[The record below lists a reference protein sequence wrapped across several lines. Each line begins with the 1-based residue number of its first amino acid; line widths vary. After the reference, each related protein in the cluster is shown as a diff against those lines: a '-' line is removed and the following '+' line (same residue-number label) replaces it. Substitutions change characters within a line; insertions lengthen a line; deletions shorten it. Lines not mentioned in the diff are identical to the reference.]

1 MRIHR
6 LEIQAF
12 GPFADRQVIDFDELG
27 AHGLFLLNGPTG
39 AGKTSILDAI
49 CYALYG
55 GVPGARQTAK
65 RLRSDHAAPD
75 TAPEVLLEFS
85 SGDRR
90 LEVVRNPA
98 WDRPA
103 KRGTGK
109 TVLEQAHTTLREF
122 SNGEWVTKSARND
135 EAGGEIQ
142 ALIGMDKEQFT
153 RVVMLPQGDFA
164 AFLRADAKSRA
175 ELLQKLFG
183 TTRFEE
189 IEDQLKEDLAA
200 ASRQLQE
207 ARAEAEHVLRRAR
220 DEMQRWTASTD
231 DAGGSDAAAS
241 GEAATTTGT
250 TTAGTTTTGTTTAGT
265 TPEQANPAD
274 AETAGTDT
282 AAVDEFRR
290 MLTERIAAAQEEHT
304 ALTAALLEAETARQ
318 DLEHRRARGIAREQL
333 ERDEQDHADRLPE
346 IAPLRTALTRHGQA
360 EALSGYLRAVDAATA
375 KLRLREDAAEEAWA
389 QLTAHAR
396 AAAYGLGSGP
406 DDGTGAF
413 GGAGDSEAASALAAA
428 DVRLTTELGVAEAA
442 LAEEKRITDLE
453 EELRAAAERAES
465 RRTAAAAASAAAAAL
480 RAEET
485 EVTRE
490 LESLRKRASR
500 RESAAEEL
508 ERARALTRAISD
520 HAGAAREAEAA
531 AAAAAELRGSY
542 QDRRQE
548 WQDKLQRRLDQAAA
562 ELAGRLAKG
571 ECCPVCGSVEHPA
584 PAALPDGE
592 SAVTQQDEEH
602 ARQLTDA
609 AEQEFEA
616 ARSQAEAADRRV
628 AELRIQGG
636 DGDPLAAKAAETAAA
651 EALDRATAAGL
662 ELDAALSRCTELAAE
677 LEQLAEEE
685 SAALV
690 AAAQADE
697 QRLAAQRQIA
707 DLSGRV
713 DAALDGFASLAERV
727 ECITEL
733 RGLVA
738 AARRATAEWKSTE
751 ENAAEARQDLA
762 AKLADS
768 EFETVQAL
776 RDSLLDA
783 HTAAAYKL
791 TVAGYDQEEQRLMLR
806 REGEDS
812 AAALDGHGEP
822 LPVPDEE
829 DLVMASDAASEARRR
844 LTQCSVDLGLMEASA
859 EALQSYGME
868 LAEASERIRPLE
880 ERYELLR
887 SVTDTARGLGENGYK
902 MTLSTYVLA
911 ARLEQVAAAAT
922 ERLSAMTG
930 GRYALVHSDST
941 SGNKKAGLGL
951 HVTDAWTGQ
960 HRDTS
965 TLSGG
970 EGFMASLALALGL
983 ADVVQQEAGGVSIET
998 LFVDE
1003 GFGSL
1008 DETSLEQVMDALEGL
1023 RDGGR
1028 VVGLVSH
1035 VAEMKQ
1041 RIGAQLQITKG
1052 RNGSSVRFSAG
1063 NPVGV

>member
-55 GVPGARQTAK
+55 SVPGARQTAK

-75 TAPEVLLEFS
+75 TAPEVLCEFS

-90 LEVVRNPA
+90 FEVVRNPA

-109 TVLEQAHTTLREF
+109 TVLEQAHTSLRELV
-122 SNGEWVTKSARND
+122 NGEWVTKSARND
-135 EAGGEIQ
+135 EAADEIL
-142 ALIGMDKEQFT
+142 ALLGMNKDQFT

-164 AFLRADAKSRA
+164 AFLRADAKTRA
-175 ELLQKLFG
+175 ELLQQLFG
-183 TTRFEE
+183 TTRFED
-189 IEDQLKEDLAA
+189 IENQLREDLSS
-200 ASRQLQE
+200 ASRELQA
-207 ARAEAEHVLRRAR
+207 ARSEAEHVLRRAR
-220 DEMQRWTASTD
+220 DEMQRWAD
-231 DAGGSDAAAS
+231 P
-241 GEAATTTGT
+241 TGT
-250 TTAGTTTTGTTTAGT
+250 GDEDDGTGTAGEGEPGGTET
-265 TPEQANPAD
+265 D
-274 AETAGTDT
+274 AVE
-282 AAVDEFRR
+282 EFRR
-290 MLTERIAAAQEEHT
+290 MLAARTAAAREAQIGLAAAQR
-304 ALTAALLEAETARQ
+304 EAEAAQQ
-318 DLEHRRARGIAREQL
+318 DVEQRRARGLARRQL
-333 ERDEQDHADRLPE
+333 EREEQLHARQLAE
-346 IAPLRTALTRHGQA
+346 VEPLRTALARHGEA
-360 EALSGYLRAVDAATA
+360 EALGGYVRAVDAAA
-375 KLRLREDAAEEAWA
+375 ARLQLREAGAAQTLADLAAHPRSSVYGLVCEPAAENAE
-389 QLTAHAR
+389 
-396 AAAYGLGSGP
+396 AAA
-406 DDGTGAF
+406 
-413 GGAGDSEAASALAAA
+413 ELAAA
-428 DVRLTTELGVAEAA
+428 DARLSAELGAAEAA
-442 LAEEKRITDLE
+442 LADEQRINSLE
-453 EELRAAAERAES
+453 TELADATGRADT
-465 RRTAAAAASAAAAAL
+465 RRAAAAAAGAAGARL

-485 EVTRE
+485 ELTGE
-490 LESLRKRASR
+490 LESLRKRAAR
-500 RESAAEEL
+500 RESAAEDV
-508 ERARALTRAISD
+508 ERARALTRAIGEY
-520 HAGAAREAEAA
+520 ARAAREASAADEAA
-531 AAAAAELRGSY
+531 ATLRGSY

-548 WQDKLQRRLDQAAA
+548 WQDKLQRRLEQAAA
-562 ELAGRLAKG
+562 ELAGRLESG
-571 ECCPVCGSVEHPA
+571 QGCPVCGSAEHPA
-584 PAALPDGE
+584 PAVLPDGE
-592 SAVTQQDEEH
+592 SAVTKLDEDK

-616 ARSQAEAADRRV
+616 ARLQADAANRGL

-636 DGDPLAAKAAETAAA
+636 DGDPGTARALEAAAVEALTLAA
-651 EALDRATAAGL
+651 DAGR
-662 ELDAALSRCTELAAE
+662 ELDAALQRCTELSAK
-677 LEQLAEEE
+677 LEQLSEEE

-697 QRLAAQRQIA
+697 QCLSTQRQISE
-707 DLSGRV
+707 LSGRV
-713 DAALDGFASLAERV
+713 AAARDGFASLAERV
-727 ECITEL
+727 DSLAGL
-733 RGLVA
+733 RGLAA
-738 AARRATAEWKSTE
+738 AARGALADLQTARD
-751 ENAAEARQDLA
+751 NAAEAQEDLSA
-762 AKLADS
+762 RLDES
-768 EFETVQAL
+768 EFESGQAV
-776 RDSLLDA
+776 RNALLGA
-783 HTAAAYKL
+783 EAAAAYKS
-791 TVAGYDQEEQRLMLR
+791 TVTEYDSEGQRLALR
-806 REGEDS
+806 RESEES

-829 DLVMASDAASEARRR
+829 DLVLAADCTAAARTR
-844 LTQCSVDLGLMEASA
+844 LTGCSVELGLLEASTN
-859 EALQSYGME
+859 ALREYGRE
-868 LAEASERIRPLE
+868 LAEAAERIRPLE
-880 ERYELLR
+880 ERHELLR

-922 ERLSAMTG
+922 ERLAAMTG

-970 EGFMASLALALGL
+970 ESFMASLALALGL
-983 ADVVQQEAGGVSIET
+983 ADVVQQETGGVSIET

-1063 NPVGV
+1063 DPVGV

>member
-12 GPFADRQVIDFDELG
+12 GPFADRQEINFDELG

-85 SGDRR
+85 SGERR
-90 LEVVRNPA
+90 LEIVRNPA

-109 TVLEQAHTTLREF
+109 TVLEQAHTTLRELV
-122 SNGEWVTKSARND
+122 NGEWVTKSARND
-135 EAGGEIQ
+135 EAGSEIL
-142 ALIGMDKEQFT
+142 ALMGMDKEQFT

-164 AFLRADAKSRA
+164 AFLRADATTRT

-183 TTRFEE
+183 TTRFED
-189 IEDQLKEDLAA
+189 IERQLKEDLSS
-200 ASRQLQE
+200 ASGALQA

-220 DEMQRWTASTD
+220 DEMQRWKEDGTPEDGAGAGA
-231 DAGGSDAAAS
+231 DAGSGDAA
-241 GEAATTTGT
+241 
-250 TTAGTTTTGTTTAGT
+250 
-265 TPEQANPAD
+265 PHD
-274 AETAGTDT
+274 AEGTDT
-282 AAVDEFRR
+282 AAVQEFRR
-290 MLTERIAAAQEEHT
+290 MLAARTAAARDEHT
-304 ALTAALLEAETARQ
+304 GFAAALREADAAQQ
-318 DLEHRRARGIAREQL
+318 DLEHRRASGIARVQL
-333 ERDEQDHADRLPE
+333 ERDEQAHRDRQE
-346 IAPLRTALTRHGQA
+346 AIAPLRAALFRHGRA
-360 EALSGYLRAVDAATA
+360 EALGGYIRGMDTAEDRLRA
-375 KLRLREDAAEEAWA
+375 REEAAAQALA
-389 QLTAHAR
+389 QLAAHPR
-396 AAAYGLGSGP
+396 AAAYGLAVEADVTAEADAAAEP
-406 DDGTGAF
+406 ATDDAKV
-413 GGAGDSEAASALAAA
+413 SALTAA
-428 DVRLTTELGVAEAA
+428 DTRLTTELGAAEAA
-442 LAEEKRITDLE
+442 LAEEQRIGVLE
-453 EELRAAAERAES
+453 AERADAADRAAV
-465 RRTAAAAASAAAAAL
+465 RRTAAGAAGAAAAL
-480 RAEET
+480 LRAEEET
-485 EVTRE
+485 VTRD
-490 LESLRKRASR
+490 LESLRERASR
-500 RESAAEEL
+500 RETAAEDL
-508 ERARALTRAISD
+508 QRARAVTRAI
-520 HAGAAREAEAA
+520 GEYTRAARDAESAA
-531 AAAAAELRGSY
+531 ATAAELRSEY

-548 WQDKLQRRLDQAAA
+548 WQDKLALRLEQAAA
-562 ELAGRLAKG
+562 ELAGRLEEG
-571 ECCPVCGSVEHPA
+571 HGCPVCGSVDHPA
-584 PAALPDGE
+584 PAALPDGQA
-592 SAVTQQDEEH
+592 AVTPQDEDR
-602 ARQLTDA
+602 ARELAEA

-616 ARSQAEAADRRV
+616 ARALSDAAGRRL

-636 DGDPLAAKAAETAAA
+636 DGDPDAALALEDAAES
-651 EALDRATAAGL
+651 ALKQATDAGR
-662 ELDAALSRCTELAAE
+662 ELDAALKRSRELTEM
-677 LEQLAEEE
+677 LEQLTEEE

-690 AAAQADE
+690 AAAQAEE
-697 QRLAAQRQIA
+697 QATAAQRQIA
-707 DLSGRV
+707 ELSGRV
-713 DAALDGFASLAERV
+713 DAARDGFASLADRV
-727 ECITEL
+727 RSLSGL
-733 RGLVA
+733 RGLA
-738 AARRATAEWKSTE
+738 ATARGALADRLSARN
-751 ENAAEARQDLA
+751 NASEARADLSA
-762 AKLADS
+762 ALTDS
-768 EFETVQAL
+768 GFETPQAL
-776 RDSLLDA
+776 REALLDTE
-783 HTAAAYKL
+783 TATSYQD
-791 TVAGYDQEEQRLMLR
+791 TVTAFDQEGQRLALR
-806 REGEDS
+806 RESEDS
-812 AAALDGHGEP
+812 AAALDGSGEP

-829 DLVMASDAASEARRR
+829 DLVLAADRSAAARAR
-844 LTQCSVDLGLMEASA
+844 LTQCSVELGLLEASTN
-859 EALQSYGME
+859 ALAGYGRE
-868 LAEASERIRPLE
+868 LAEAAERIRPLE
-880 ERYELLR
+880 ERHELLR

-941 SGNKKAGLGL
+941 SGNRKAGLGL
-951 HVTDAWTGQ
+951 HVTDAWTGA

-1052 RNGSSVRFSAG
+1052 RNGSSVRFCAG
-1063 NPVGV
+1063 YPAGV

>member
-75 TAPEVLLEFS
+75 TAPEVVCEFS

-90 LEVVRNPA
+90 FEVVRNPA

-109 TVLEQAHTTLREF
+109 TVTEQAHTTLREF
-122 SNGEWVTKSARND
+122 VNGEWVTKSARND
-135 EAGGEIQ
+135 EAGAEIQ
-142 ALIGMDKEQFT
+142 ALMGMDKEQFT

-164 AFLRADAKSRA
+164 AFLRADAKTRA
-175 ELLQKLFG
+175 DLLQKLFG

-200 ASRQLQE
+200 ASRDLQA
-207 ARAEAEHVLRRAR
+207 ARADAEHVLRRAR
-220 DEMQRWTASTD
+220 DEMQRWAADTD
-231 DAGGSDAAAS
+231 PEAEGDADGDGNADADAGADAAADAAAAAD
-241 GEAATTTGT
+241 EAGPG
-250 TTAGTTTTGTTTAGT
+250 AGGGS
-265 TPEQANPAD
+265 
-274 AETAGTDT
+274 TDT
-282 AAVDEFRR
+282 AAVEKFRR
-290 MLTERIAAAQEEHT
+290 TLAARTAAARET
-304 ALTAALLEAETARQ
+304 SAALSAALREAEAAQ
-318 DLEHRRARGIAREQL
+318 LDIEHRRSRGLARQQL
-333 ERDEQDHADRLPE
+333 ERDEQAHARQLAE
-346 IAPLRTALTRHGQA
+346 VEPLRAALARHGQA
-360 EALSGYLRAVDAATA
+360 EALGGYVRAVDTAAA
-375 KLRLREDAAEEAWA
+375 RLQLREDAA
-389 QLTAHAR
+389 AHALAELSAHPR
-396 AAAYGLGSGP
+396 AAAYGL
-406 DDGTGAF
+406 
-413 GGAGDSEAASALAAA
+413 AGDSPEDAAEEIPEEAAELAAELAAA
-428 DVRLTTELGVAEAA
+428 DARLTTELGTAEAA
-442 LAEEKRITDLE
+442 LAEEQRISVLE
-453 EELRAAAERAES
+453 TELAEAAGRAGT
-465 RRTAAAAASAAAAAL
+465 RRAAAAAAGAAAAAL
-480 RAEET
+480 RTEEG
-485 EVTRE
+485 ELTRE
-490 LESLRKRASR
+490 LESLRERASG
-500 RESAAEEL
+500 REAAAEDVD
-508 ERARALTRAISD
+508 RARALTRAIGEY
-520 HAGAAREAEAA
+520 ARAAREAAA
-531 AAAAAELRGSY
+531 ADEAAAELRGTY

-548 WQDKLQRRLDQAAA
+548 WQDKLQRRLEQAAA
-562 ELAGRLAKG
+562 ELAGRLESG
-571 ECCPVCGSVEHPA
+571 QGCPVCGSAEHPA
-584 PAALPDGE
+584 PAVLPDGE
-592 SAVTQQDEEH
+592 SAVTKLDEDN
-602 ARQLTDA
+602 ARLLTES

-616 ARSQAEAADRRV
+616 ARAEADAANRRL

-636 DGDPLAAKAAETAAA
+636 DGDPETARALEAA
-651 EALDRATAAGL
+651 AQDALAQATSAGR
-662 ELDAALSRCTELAAE
+662 ELDAALKRCTELSAK

-685 SAALV
+685 SAAQV

-697 QRLAAQRQIA
+697 QRISAQRQIA
-707 DLSGRV
+707 ELSGRV
-713 DAALDGFASLAERV
+713 EAARDGFASLAERV
-727 ECITEL
+727 DCLTGL

-738 AARRATAEWKSTE
+738 AARRTLADRQAAG
-751 ENAAEARQDLA
+751 ENAAEAQEDLSA
-762 AKLADS
+762 RLKAS
-768 EFETVQAL
+768 EFETAQAV
-776 RDSLLDA
+776 RDALLADEE
-783 HTAAAYKL
+783 AAAFKL
-791 TVAGYDQEEQRLMLR
+791 TVTGYDQAGQRLALR
-806 REGEDS
+806 RESEES
-812 AAALDGHGEP
+812 AAALDGRGEP

-829 DLVMASDAASEARRR
+829 DLVLAADLTAAARTR
-844 LTQCSVDLGLMEASA
+844 LTQCSVRLGLLEASTA
-859 EALQSYGME
+859 ALQEYARE
-868 LAEASERIRPLE
+868 LAEAAERIRPLE
-880 ERYELLR
+880 QRHDLLR
-887 SVTDTARGLGENGYK
+887 SVTDTARGGGENGYK

-941 SGNKKAGLGL
+941 SGNRKAGLGL

-1063 NPVGV
+1063 DPVGV

>member
-1 MRIHR
+1 VRIHR

-12 GPFADRQVIDFDELG
+12 GPFAGREVIDFDELG

-122 SNGEWVTKSARND
+122 SQGEWVTKSARND
-135 EAGGEIQ
+135 EAGAEIQ
-142 ALIGMDKEQFT
+142 ALMGMDKEQFT

-164 AFLRADAKSRA
+164 AFLRADAKTRA
-175 ELLQKLFG
+175 DLLQKLFG

-200 ASRQLQE
+200 ATRQLQD

-220 DEMQRWTASTD
+220 DEMQRW
-231 DAGGSDAAAS
+231 
-241 GEAATTTGT
+241 
-250 TTAGTTTTGTTTAGT
+250 
-265 TPEQANPAD
+265 PAD
-274 AETAGTDT
+274 AEVNGDRATVGSNGDASAAGNAHADAGAADDDGNAGAAGTDM
-282 AAVDEFRR
+282 AAVEEFRR
-290 MLTERIAAAQEEHT
+290 MLAVRTAAAREEHEVL
-304 ALTAALLEAETARQ
+304 AAALVDAEAARQ
-318 DLEHRRARGIAREQL
+318 DLEHRRARGIARQQL
-333 ERDEQDHADRLPE
+333 ERDEQDHERRNPE
-346 IAPLRTALTRHGQA
+346 IAPLRVALARHGQA
-360 EALSGYLRAVDAATA
+360 EALSGYLRAVDAAAA
-375 KLRLREDAAEEAWA
+375 KLRLREEAAQQARSHLA
-389 QLTAHAR
+389 AHSR
-396 AAAYGLGSGP
+396 AAVYGLASGP
-406 DDGTGAF
+406 DEKTDGGTD
-413 GGAGDSEAASALAAA
+413 GDAENSADDAAAASALAAA
-428 DVRLTTELGVAEAA
+428 DTRLTTELGAAEAA
-442 LAEEKRITDLE
+442 LAEEKRISDLE
-453 EELRAAAERAES
+453 EELSGAAERAES
-465 RRTAAAAASAAAAAL
+465 RRAAAAAARAAAASL
-480 RAEET
+480 RSEEADL
-485 EVTRE
+485 TRE
-490 LESLRKRASR
+490 LESLRERASR
-500 RESAAEEL
+500 RETAAEDL
-508 ERARALTRAISD
+508 ERARALTRAISE
-520 HAGAAREAEAA
+520 HTRAARKAETAA
-531 AAAAAELRGSY
+531 ALAAELRGNY

-562 ELAGRLAKG
+562 ELAGRLESG
-571 ECCPVCGSVEHPA
+571 QCCPVCGSVEHPA
-584 PAALPDGE
+584 PAVLPDGE
-592 SAVTQQDEEH
+592 SAVTRQDEEH

-616 ARSQAEAADRRV
+616 ARVQAEAAGRKV

-636 DGDPLAAKAAETAAA
+636 DGDPAAAQAA
-651 EALDRATAAGL
+651 EAAAAAALDKAAAASL
-662 ELDAALSRCTELAAE
+662 ELEAALQRCTEVSAE
-677 LEQLAEEE
+677 LEQLAGEE

-697 QRLAAQRQIA
+697 QHVAAQRQIA

-713 DAALDGFASLAERV
+713 EAARDGFVSLAERV

-733 RGLVA
+733 RALVA
-738 AARRATAEWKSTE
+738 AARRTLAERKSAE
-751 ENAAEARQDLA
+751 ETAAEAGQDLA
-762 AKLADS
+762 AKLAES
-768 EFETVQAL
+768 EFETVEAL
-776 RDSLLDA
+776 RDALLDPE
-783 HTAAAYKL
+783 TAAAHKRAV
-791 TVAGYDQEEQRLMLR
+791 TRYDQEGQRLMLR

-844 LTQCSVDLGLMEASA
+844 LTKCSVDLGLMEASA
-859 EALQSYGME
+859 EALQAYGRE

-1008 DETSLEQVMDALEGL
+1008 DDTSLEQVMDALEGL

-1052 RNGSSVRFSAG
+1052 RNGSTVRFSAG
-1063 NPVGV
+1063 TPVGV

>member
-12 GPFADRQVIDFDELG
+12 GPFADRQEINFDELG

-85 SGDRR
+85 SGERR
-90 LEVVRNPA
+90 LEIVRNPA

-109 TVLEQAHTTLREF
+109 TVLEQAHTTLRELV
-122 SNGEWVTKSARND
+122 NGEWVTKSARND
-135 EAGGEIQ
+135 EAGSEIL
-142 ALIGMDKEQFT
+142 ALMGMDKEQFT

-164 AFLRADAKSRA
+164 AFLRADATTRT

-183 TTRFEE
+183 TTRFED
-189 IEDQLKEDLAA
+189 IERQLKEDLSS
-200 ASRQLQE
+200 ASGVLQA

-220 DEMQRWTASTD
+220 DEMQRWAD
-231 DAGGSDAAAS
+231 DGTPEDGAESGDAAS
-241 GEAATTTGT
+241 G
-250 TTAGTTTTGTTTAGT
+250 
-265 TPEQANPAD
+265 
-274 AETAGTDT
+274 AEVTDT
-282 AAVDEFRR
+282 AAVQEFRR
-290 MLTERIAAAQEEHT
+290 MLAARTAAAREEHT
-304 ALTAALLEAETARQ
+304 GLAAALREADAAQQ
-318 DLEHRRARGIAREQL
+318 DLEHRRARGIARAQL
-333 ERDEQDHADRLPE
+333 ERDEQGHRDQQEA
-346 IAPLRTALTRHGQA
+346 IAPLRAALLRHGRA
-360 EALSGYLRAVDAATA
+360 EALGGYIRAVDTA
-375 KLRLREDAAEEAWA
+375 EDRLRAREEAAA
-389 QLTAHAR
+389 QSLAELAAHPR
-396 AAAYGLGSGP
+396 AAAYQLAVEADADAEADATAEPGT
-406 DDGTGAF
+406 DDVK
-413 GGAGDSEAASALAAA
+413 ASALAAA
-428 DVRLTTELGVAEAA
+428 DIRLTTELGAAEAA
-442 LAEEKRITDLE
+442 LAEEQRIGVLE
-453 EELRAAAERAES
+453 AERADAADRAAA
-465 RRTAAAAASAAAAAL
+465 RRTAAGTAGAAAAL
-480 RAEET
+480 LRSEEET
-485 EVTRE
+485 VIRD
-490 LESLRKRASR
+490 LESLRERASR
-500 RESAAEEL
+500 RESAAEDL
-508 ERARALTRAISD
+508 QRARAVTQAIGEYTRA
-520 HAGAAREAEAA
+520 ARDAESAA
-531 AAAAAELRGSY
+531 ATAAELRSDY

-548 WQDKLQRRLDQAAA
+548 WQDKLALRLEQAAA
-562 ELAGRLAKG
+562 ELAGRLEEG
-571 ECCPVCGSVEHPA
+571 HGCPVCGSVDHPA
-584 PAALPDGE
+584 PAALPDGQT
-592 SAVTQQDEEH
+592 AVTPQDEDR
-602 ARQLTDA
+602 ARELTDA

-616 ARSQAEAADRRV
+616 ARALSDAAGRRL

-636 DGDPLAAKAAETAAA
+636 DGDPDAALALENAAES
-651 EALDRATAAGL
+651 ALKQATDAGQ
-662 ELDAALSRCTELAAE
+662 ELDAALKRCRELTET
-677 LEQLAEEE
+677 LEQLTEDE

-690 AAAQADE
+690 AAAQAEE
-697 QRLAAQRQIA
+697 QATAAQRHIA
-707 DLSGRV
+707 ELSGRV
-713 DAALDGFASLAERV
+713 DAARDGFASLAARV
-727 ECITEL
+727 RSLSGL
-733 RGLVA
+733 RGLA
-738 AARRATAEWKSTE
+738 ATARGALADRLSARN
-751 ENAAEARQDLA
+751 NAIEARGDLSA
-762 AKLADS
+762 ALADS
-768 EFETVQAL
+768 GFETPQAL
-776 RDSLLDA
+776 REALLDTE
-783 HTAAAYKL
+783 TATSYQD
-791 TVAGYDQEEQRLMLR
+791 TVTAFDQEGQRLALR
-806 REGEDS
+806 RESEDS
-812 AAALDGHGEP
+812 ASALDGSGEP

-829 DLVMASDAASEARRR
+829 DLVLAADRTAAARAR
-844 LTQCSVDLGLMEASA
+844 LTQCSVELGLLEASTK
-859 EALQSYGME
+859 ALAGYGRE
-868 LAEASERIRPLE
+868 LAEAGERIRPLE
-880 ERYELLR
+880 ERHELLR

-941 SGNKKAGLGL
+941 SGNRKAGLGL

-1052 RNGSSVRFSAG
+1052 RNGSSVRFCAG
-1063 NPVGV
+1063 DPVGV